1 MSMTR
6 ISAGLTGRLPGGQ
19 ARGLASDVHC
29 RTEICLLGRERR
41 HRQAPPTRDRTAGP
55 GLEFRGS
62 CCQCS
67 SSLARAPRLGRPVNS
82 HRDCARPGPGARKNT
97 GCQSH
102 HGLGATGRMYTL
114 IIISFCNDSALAL
127 PQAVAF
133 LHWPGA
139 RDFKFSIMSDSDLTR
154 PGEPRPLGAAGM
166 PGPPQRW
173 QSVYDSEWPGISQS
187 AGPPP

>member
-1 MSMTR
+1 
-6 ISAGLTGRLPGGQ
+6 
-19 ARGLASDVHC
+19 
-29 RTEICLLGRERR
+29 
-41 HRQAPPTRDRTAGP
+41 
-55 GLEFRGS
+55 
-62 CCQCS
+62 
-67 SSLARAPRLGRPVNS
+67 
-82 HRDCARPGPGARKNT
+82 
-97 GCQSH
+97 
-102 HGLGATGRMYTL
+102 MYTL

-173 QSVYDSEWPGISQS
+173 QSVYDSERPGISES
-187 AGPPP
+187 AGPPLRRLTRSLSDGHRDGTVVLVTSLSPSRSHKKILLQTEKSST